1 MSNYYAWIMVGS
13 SFLAAFSQIL
23 LKKSTKKSYKH
34 PIYEYLN
41 IYVFSGYAILLST
54 MIINIYAYTG
64 IDYKLGP
71 ILTSTSYIFVLLLS
85 KLMLKEKITIRKLIG
100 ISSIIFGIILFNL

>member
-1 MSNYYAWIMVGS
+1 MIGS
-13 SFLAAFSQIL
+13 SFLAAFSQVL
-23 LKKSTKKSYKH
+23 LKKSTNKSYKR

-41 IYVFSGYAILLST
+41 IYVFLGYAILLST

-85 KLMLKEKITIRKLIG
+85 KWMLKEKITIRKIIG
-100 ISSIIFGIILFNL
+100 ISSIVLGIILFNL

>member
-1 MSNYYAWIMVGS
+1 MLVAMQNKYIEFHNIG
-13 SFLAAFSQIL
+13 LHQ
-23 LKKSTKKSYKH
+23 H
-34 PIYEYLN
+34 P
-41 IYVFSGYAILLST
+41 
-54 MIINIYAYTG
+54 G

-100 ISSIIFGIILFNL
+100 ISSIVLGIILFNL